1 MNIKNKLRAGIG
13 FLFLMALISS
23 GMADYYLTRLSNDSK
38 AILKDNYRS
47 LVYAKNIQQ
56 ALDYPKS
63 VSTAVKLQTIE
74 TNVSKEEQNV
84 TEPGE
89 GQLADSLRA
98 GFEQYKLALNNPQA
112 VNDLGIKIRN
122 ILNNIVQLNMT
133 GIEHRNAIAQD
144 TADKGII
151 LVSLIG
157 SLCFLIAFSFV
168 WNFPGYIANPVK
180 ELIQGIKE
188 IANKNYNKRLV
199 FPAKDEFGDLAE
211 AFNQMAGKLN
221 EYESSNLASILFE
234 KRRIETIINSMH
246 DAIIGIDDKMFIIFA
261 NKVACTLIGL
271 PEDKLTAQYAPNIAM
286 ENDLLRNMLFVDQ
299 PKMKIFADNRES
311 YFEKEVLEVTN
322 DYKVIGKVIILKNIT
337 DFQQLNDAKTT
348 FIATISHELKTPLSS
363 IKMSLKLLEDA
374 RVGEINSEQKQLLKN
389 IDDDTHRLLHITAEL
404 LDAAQVETGKINLN
418 FGSTHP
424 KNIVNYAVRA
434 IKSLAD
440 QKELTIAINCLDTL
454 PNVMADLDK
463 TTWVLINLLSN
474 AVKYSPTKSTIN
486 LDVKKSKNNIIEF
499 SVKDS
504 GQGIDE
510 KYLARIFERY
520 FRIPGAAADKTG
532 TGLGLAIAKDFIE
545 AQGGTIGVESE
556 AGEGS
561 RFYFSLNVN
570 NTL

>member
-13 FLFLMALISS
+13 FIFLMALISS

-47 LVYAKNIQQ
+47 LVYVKNIQQ

-63 VSTAVKLQTIE
+63 VSTASKLQIIE
-74 TNVSKEEQNV
+74 TNVSKEEQNI

-89 GQLADSLRA
+89 EQLADSLRSA
-98 GFEQYKLALNNPQA
+98 FEKYKLVLNNPEAISAQS
-112 VNDLGIKIRN
+112 LKIRGVLTN
-122 ILNNIVQLNMT
+122 LMQLNMS
-133 GIEHRNAIAQD
+133 GIERRNTTATT
-144 TADKGII
+144 TADKAII

-168 WNFPGYIANPVK
+168 VNFPGYIANPVK
-180 ELIQGIKE
+180 ELIQGIQE

-199 FPAKDEFGDLAE
+199 FPAKDEFGDLAD

-221 EYESSNLASILFE
+221 EYEHSNLASILFE
-234 KRRIETIINSMH
+234 KRRIETIINSMK

-261 NKVACTLIGL
+261 NRVACTLIGL
-271 PEDKLTAQYAPNIAM
+271 PEDKLTAQYAPNVAM
-286 ENDLLRNMLFVDQ
+286 DNDLLRNMLFVDQ
-299 PKMKIFADNRES
+299 HKMKIFADDRES

-363 IKMSLKLLEDA
+363 IKMSLKLLEDV
-374 RVGEINSEQKQLLKN
+374 RVGDINNEQKQLLKN
-389 IDDDTHRLLHITAEL
+389 IDDDTHRLLQITAEL
-404 LDAAQVETGKINLN
+404 LDTAQVETGKINLN

-424 KNIVNYAVRA
+424 KNIVNYAVQA

-440 QKELTIAINCLDTL
+440 QKELTIAINCPENL

-474 AVKYSPTKSTIN
+474 AVKYSPSKSTIQ
-486 LDVKKSKNNIIEF
+486 LDVKKLKGNIIEF

-520 FRIPGAAADKTG
+520 FRIPGAEADKTG

-545 AQGGTIGVESE
+545 AQGGSIGVESE

-561 RFYFSLNVN
+561 RFHFNLNVN
-570 NTL
+570 NT